1 MSAEK
6 SGAAQK
12 ADNDLVL
19 SFLSVRR
26 AIGCLGYFLPLAL
39 IAYGLSLGD
48 GILTSISAYYYTPM
62 REVFVGTL
70 CAIAVFLWSYE
81 GYRPAGGEVV
91 TDKNTARVAAIGALA
106 VALAPLPPAD
116 PAGVKCTLSQ
126 CLIGFGPAGWVHG
139 LGALLFFGAF
149 AVFSLHLFVKGSDNS
164 MEKRASKR
172 IYRICGWLILI
183 CMALMVVAILP
194 PLRDRL
200 IGLRPVFWLETI
212 ANFAFAT
219 SWLVKG
225 DAMRPLVSMAA
236 QAED

>member
-70 CAIAVFLWSYE
+70 CAIAV
-81 GYRPAGGEVV
+81 
-91 TDKNTARVAAIGALA
+91 
-106 VALAPLPPAD
+106 
-116 PAGVKCTLSQ
+116 
-126 CLIGFGPAGWVHG
+126 
-139 LGALLFFGAF
+139 
-149 AVFSLHLFVKGSDNS
+149 S
-164 MEKRASKR
+164 ME
-172 IYRICGWLILI
+172 L
-183 CMALMVVAILP
+183 
-194 PLRDRL
+194 
-200 IGLRPVFWLETI
+200 
-212 ANFAFAT
+212 
-219 SWLVKG
+219 
-225 DAMRPLVSMAA
+225 
-236 QAED
+236 